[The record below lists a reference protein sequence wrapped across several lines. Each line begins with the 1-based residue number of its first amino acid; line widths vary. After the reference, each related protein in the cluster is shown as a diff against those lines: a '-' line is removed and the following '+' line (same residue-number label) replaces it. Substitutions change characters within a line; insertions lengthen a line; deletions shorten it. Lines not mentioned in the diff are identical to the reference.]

1 MDTPPKS
8 TSSKSW
14 QDLVRQSAS
23 EVPPEIDVRFSVR
36 NRLESERSGDLVRRE
51 PRGILDDMMELVRF
65 RSVWAVVA
73 AIAILLGWQMVPE
86 LRELYFAIQL
96 QGELLAG
103 L

>member
-1 MDTPPKS
+1 MGIPPKP
-8 TSSKSW
+8 TSSKPW
-14 QDLVRQSAS
+14 QDLVRQSVA
-23 EVPPEIDVRFSVR
+23 EAPPEIDVRFSVR
-36 NRLESERSGDLVRRE
+36 SRIESERLGNQVPRE
-51 PRGILDDMMELVRF
+51 PRGVLDDMMELVRF
-65 RSVWAVVA
+65 RSVWAAVA